1 MKFPTHDW
9 QFYIATGIAIAALA
23 FLFRRFIPFG
33 RRSAGRRRQTT
44 LTIEGRL
51 VSQRSTKTKH

>member
-9 QFYIATGIAIAALA
+9 QFFVATGIALAALA
-23 FLFRRFIPFG
+23 FLFRRFIPFR
-33 RRSAGRRRQTT
+33 RRSAGRRRQTA

-51 VSQRSTKTKH
+51 VSSRAPKSRR